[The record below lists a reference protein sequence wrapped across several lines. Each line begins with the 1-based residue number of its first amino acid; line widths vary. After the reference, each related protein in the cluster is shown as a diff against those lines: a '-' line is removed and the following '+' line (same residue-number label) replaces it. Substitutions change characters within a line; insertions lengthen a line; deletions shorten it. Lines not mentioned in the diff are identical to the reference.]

1 MSINIF
7 KKNRHY
13 KGHIGLKKRFHEK
26 NNQNFNA
33 TFVKKTL
40 PNDDF
45 ELEKKK
51 MKNDFIKDQ
60 LQRIN
65 VLSNVWILERPIWS
79 KTKVLNG
86 TQCGN

>member
-1 MSINIF
+1 MQSDKIVNQHF
-7 KKNRHY
+7 HQKNRHY
-13 KGHIGLKKRFHEK
+13 KGRIVLKKRFHEK

-40 PNDDF
+40 PKDDF

-60 LQRIN
+60 LHRIN
-65 VLSNVWILERPIWS
+65 VLSNV
-79 KTKVLNG
+79 
-86 TQCGN
+86 